1 MDRAP
6 DRTRFILDRPIVA
19 EPGTRW
25 IYNGGATALLG
36 RLIARGTG
44 RSLEQFAREALFDP
58 LAIGATDWVVDSHG
72 MAVAA
77 SGLRMTPRDL
87 ARIGQLVLD
96 GGRRDARAVVPA
108 SWLAEVFTPRVAIAG
123 TTRYGYQ
130 WYLDSFAIG
139 SPARDVPWVGAN
151 GNGGQ
156 RLYVLPALKL
166 AVAITAGN
174 YNRPG
179 QSAAPLHLMRQVIL
193 PTLRA

>member
-1 MDRAP
+1 MR
-6 DRTRFILDRPIVA
+6 L
-19 EPGTRW
+19 EPSLPSDLPEGFSADADGTRW
-25 IYNGGATALLG
+25 IYNGGASALIG
-36 RLIARGTG
+36 HLIARGTG
-44 RSLEQFAREALFDP
+44 RPLPQFARAALFDP
-58 LAIGATDWVVDSHG
+58 LGIGPTDWIAGADGTPS
-72 MAVAA
+72 AA

-96 GGRRDARAVVPA
+96 GGSRDGHTVVPA
-108 SWLAEVFTPRVAIAG
+108 SWLAEVVTPRIAIGG
-123 TTRYGYQ
+123 TMRYGYQ
-130 WYLDSFAIG
+130 WYLDSFPVG